1 MATAAVLRL
10 DATDT
15 RVAAGV
21 MLAAGAALPLAGDGA
36 GVACPLRA
44 LTGVPCPLCGL
55 TTSVV
60 ATMQLHLGEALAA
73 NPVGVLAVVAAA
85 AALAGFALRIRL
97 PALVVVLVLSAM
109 WLFELHRFSL
119 V

>member
-1 MATAAVLRL
+1 MGTAAVLQL
-10 DATDT
+10 DASDT

-21 MLAAGAALPLAGDGA
+21 MLAAGAVLPLAGDDA

-44 LTGVPCPLCGL
+44 LTGVPCPLCGM

-60 ATMQLHLGEALAA
+60 ATMHLHISEALAA
-73 NPVGVLAVVAAA
+73 NPVGVLAVVAAF
-85 AALAGFALRIRL
+85 AALMGVTARIRM
-97 PALVVVLVLSAM
+97 PALVVLLVLSAM

>member
-1 MATAAVLRL
+1 MATAAVLQL

-21 MLAAGAALPLAGDGA
+21 MLAAGAVLPLAGDGA
-36 GVACPLRA
+36 GVTCPLRA
-44 LTGVPCPLCGL
+44 LAGVPCPLCGM

-60 ATMQLHLGEALAA
+60 ATMHLHLGEALAA
-73 NPVGVLAVVAAA
+73 NPVGVLAVVAAL
-85 AALAGFALRIRL
+85 AALTGVALRIRL
-97 PALVVVLVLSAM
+97 PALVVVVVLSAM